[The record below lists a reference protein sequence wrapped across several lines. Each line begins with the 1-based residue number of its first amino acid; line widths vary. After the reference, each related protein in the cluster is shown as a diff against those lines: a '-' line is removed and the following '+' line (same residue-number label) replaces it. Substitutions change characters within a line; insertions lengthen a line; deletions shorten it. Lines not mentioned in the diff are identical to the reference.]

1 MAKLLKAE
9 VLAVKDLIEKVN
21 KGEWKFDTTTQRQ
34 FIYNSGL
41 IKKVPTECGM
51 ITKAGYVIYNILNK
65 DIMLPAITIWHNTET
80 GDFNIHDG
88 KQRTLSLYYFLTGY
102 SIVTYRNGK
111 AITNFNALSK
121 ADQDKLLNYQ
131 IVVQYNEGT
140 TDEEKENFYEVNSNS
155 INLTDY
161 ENLRAVSFGPYIY
174 SFEDYINSLNLDYV
188 NPINRGEQAY
198 KFLLALYDLNDSK
211 QAGTADV
218 SKKKLRD
225 LIEPKIGTIFNPNDG
240 DFNLLIETF
249 NELSRIKFAGNTKGL
264 SEDIALSIA
273 RYIVRNYRGRIKDV
287 IDLYREA
294 GKQRNDILKWIS
306 DFNNNN
312 LQTHKCFINAYLNDG
327 IKLDPR
333 RYFDESEKE
342 IVITRDGCRCAHV
355 DPATGLQCTETAYS
369 KLEMDHII
377 PWSKGGRTEVSNAQ
391 LLCKSHNT
399 SKGAN

>member
-9 VLAVKDLIEKVN
+9 VLTVGDLIKKVN

-34 FIYNSGL
+34 FIYNSGF

-121 ADQDKLLNYQ
+121 ADQDKILNYQ

-161 ENLRAVSFGPYIY
+161 ENLRAVSFGSYIY
-174 SFEDYINSLNLDYV
+174 TFEDYINSLNLDFV

-211 QAGTADV
+211 QAGAADV
-218 SKKKLRD
+218 SRKKLRD
-225 LIEPKIGTIFNPNDG
+225 LIEPKISTIFNPNDG

-249 NELSRIKFAGNTKGL
+249 NELSRIKFAGNSKGL
-264 SEDIALSIA
+264 SEDIALAIA
-273 RYIVRNYRGRIKDV
+273 RYIVRNYKGRINDV
-287 IDLYREA
+287 IELYRDA
-294 GKQRNDILKWIS
+294 GKQRNDILKWAS

-312 LQTHKCFINAYLNDG
+312 LQTHKCFISSYLNDG

-342 IVITRDGCRCAHV
+342 IVIARDGCRCTHV

-369 KLEMDHII
+369 KLEMDHIK

-399 SKGAN
+399 SKGAK

>member
-9 VLAVKDLIEKVN
+9 VLTVDDLIKKVN

-34 FIYNSGL
+34 FIYNSGF

-121 ADQDKLLNYQ
+121 ADQDKILNYQ

-174 SFEDYINSLNLDYV
+174 TFEDYINSLNLDFV

-211 QAGTADV
+211 QAGTADI
-218 SKKKLRD
+218 SRKKLRD

-249 NELSRIKFAGNTKGL
+249 NELSRIKFAGNSKGL
-264 SEDIALSIA
+264 SEDIALAIA
-273 RYIVRNYRGRIKDV
+273 RYIVRNYKGRINDV
-287 IDLYREA
+287 IELYRDA
-294 GKQRNDILKWIS
+294 GKQRNDIIKWAS

-312 LQTHKCFINAYLNDG
+312 LQTHKCFINSYLNDG

-342 IVITRDGCRCAHV
+342 IVIARDGCRCTHV
-355 DPATGLQCTETAYS
+355 DLATGLQCTETAYS
-369 KLEMDHII
+369 KLEMDHIK

-391 LLCKSHNT
+391 LLCKFHNT
-399 SKGAN
+399 SKGAK

>member
-9 VLAVKDLIEKVN
+9 VLTVKDLIEKVN

-174 SFEDYINSLNLDYV
+174 SFEDYINSLNLDFV
-188 NPINRGEQAY
+188 NPVNRGEQAY

-287 IDLYREA
+287 IELYREA
-294 GKQRNDILKWIS
+294 GKQRNDILKWAS

-333 RYFDESEKE
+333 RYFDDTEKD
-342 IVITRDGCRCAHV
+342 IVIKRDGCRCAHI
-355 DPATGLQCTETAYS
+355 DPATGLQCTETAYN

-399 SKGAN
+399 SKGAK